1 MKSSLPAGEVIYDV
15 IVTEGMIL
23 LAIFPLF
30 LTVRGFWLWYVL
42 AVLYLRLLAV
52 NLKWAVFQGVSLD
65 SVT

>member
-30 LTVRGFWLWYVL
+30 LTVRGFCLWYVL